1 MTFSALFIRRPVAT
15 TLLTLAVA
23 LAGVL
28 AFLHLPVA
36 SLPEVDFPTLSV
48 SAEIPGASAE
58 TMAATVATPLE
69 RALGRIAG
77 ITEMTSESGMGSTQI
92 TLQFDLSRDIN
103 GAARDVQAAINAAGN
118 LLPSNMPSLPSY
130 RRDNPADSPIIVL
143 TLTSDTLNLGQ
154 IYDVAATLMAQKIAQ
169 TPGVGG
175 VDIRGAS
182 MPAVRVELNPHAL
195 NQYGIGLEDVR
206 NTITQSNT
214 TRPKGEIEQAGRR
227 WQVQANDQARK
238 AADYAPLIVSYRN
251 GAPVTIADLGR
262 VEDAVE
268 NLSNTGVKDGKPAVL
283 LVVKKQPQANV
294 IEAVDRIKAMVPQLR
309 ASIPSTIDLQVAS
322 DRSLTIRASLAEVE
336 HTMGFAIILVILV
349 VLVFLRDWRSTLIP
363 IIAVPV
369 SLLGACSVMYLCDY
383 SLNNLSLM
391 ALTIATGFVV
401 DDAIV
406 VLENAS
412 RHIEKGM
419 APFKAALLAAK
430 EVGFTVLAMN
440 VALIAVFLP
449 ILLMGG
455 LVGRLFREFAVTLS
469 AAVLVSMLV
478 SLTVTPMLCARWL
491 GKESPRH
498 GLIYRGIERAFVGL
512 QRFYERSLSWTLRH
526 RRVML
531 AVFVATIGLN
541 VYLYKTIDK
550 GFFPTQ
556 DGGRLMGVIQADQG
570 VSFWA
575 MQDKFFQF
583 AKLVRADPAVT
594 NINGFFSSQRSLNNA
609 IVFID
614 LKDHDRRD
622 SIDSIMRRFRTQ
634 FSRIPGAVLQVFPA
648 QELRI
653 GGRSSPSLFQFSL
666 QSDDLD
672 LLRAWT
678 PKVQNAL
685 SELPELND
693 VSSNQQEK
701 GEQIGLVVDREL
713 AARYGVDP
721 ALIDASLNDA
731 FGQRQVSVIY
741 EPLNQY
747 RVVMELAPE
756 YWQSPEALKH
766 LYVSVP
772 ESASV
777 GRPRQV
783 PVASFAHFAPGNTP
797 LTVSHQGQFA
807 ATTLSFNLQP
817 GVSLSAATRA
827 VNQAMRDIGVPDA
840 IQGSFQGAAKFFQQ
854 SLENQPLLIL
864 AALVSIYLVLGV
876 LYESLMHPLTILST
890 LPSAGVG
897 ALLTLMAS
905 GTEFSII
912 ALVGVILL
920 IGIVMKNAIMMID
933 FALLAE
939 RERHLDSFAA
949 IFEACM
955 LRFRPIMMTSMAALF
970 GALPLALGSGYGA
983 ELRQP
988 LGITIIGGLIFSQLL
1003 TLYTTPVVYLYLD
1016 RLRFGFLAR
1025 FFNRPAEKA
1034 GEPA

>member
-1 MTFSALFIRRPVAT
+1 MNFSALFIRRPVAT

-58 TMAATVATPLE
+58 TMAKTVATPLE

-154 IYDVAATLMAQKIAQ
+154 IYDVAATLLAQKIAQ
-169 TPGVGG
+169 TPGVGS

-182 MPAVRVELNPHAL
+182 MPGVRVELNPHAL

-206 NTITQSNT
+206 ATITQSNT

-238 AADYAPLIVSYRN
+238 AADYAPMIVSYRN

-309 ASIPSTIDLQVAS
+309 ASIPGTIDLQVAS
-322 DRSLTIRASLAEVE
+322 DRSLTIRASLTEVE
-336 HTMGFAIILVILV
+336 HTMGFAILLVILV
-349 VLVFLRDWRSTLIP
+349 VLAFLRDWRSTLIP

-369 SLLGACSVMYLCDY
+369 SLLGACAVMYLCDY

-469 AAVLVSMLV
+469 AAVLVSLLV

-498 GLIYRGIERAFVGL
+498 GRLYRGIERGFVGL

-526 RRVML
+526 RRLML
-531 AVFVATIGLN
+531 AVFAATLGLN
-541 VYLYKTIDK
+541 VYLYKIIDK

-556 DGGRLMGVIQADQG
+556 DGGRLMGVVQADQG

-575 MQDKFFQF
+575 MQDKFFEF
-583 AKLVRADPAVT
+583 AKRVRQDPAVT

-614 LKDHDRRD
+614 LKDHDQRD

-634 FSRIPGAVLQVFPA
+634 FNRIPGATLQVFPA

-678 PKVQNAL
+678 PKVESAL

-772 ESASV
+772 EPASA

-807 ATTLSFNLQP
+807 ATTLSFNLQA
-817 GVSLSAATRA
+817 GVSLSAATQA
-827 VNQAMRDIGVPDA
+827 VNQAMRKIGVPDA
-840 IQGSFQGAAKFFQQ
+840 IQGSFQGAAKAFQQ
-854 SLENQPLLIL
+854 SLDNQPLLIL

-876 LYESLMHPLTILST
+876 LYENLLHPLTILST

-897 ALLTLMAS
+897 ALLTLMAC

-933 FALLAE
+933 FALQAE
-939 RERHLDSFAA
+939 REHALDSRAA

-955 LRFRPIMMTSMAALF
+955 LRFRPILMTSMAALF

-988 LGITIIGGLIFSQLL
+988 LGITIIGGLMFSQLL

-1016 RLRFGFLAR
+1016 SLRFGVLAR
-1025 FFNRPAEKA
+1025 FFNRSAGPAA
-1034 GEPA
+1034 HSA